1 MPAIRP
7 NCLLRL
13 WGRPVSTFHPPT
25 FQLVLRDRK
34 RTFRVHHLPHS
45 SACSRSGAS
54 HILRHF
60 PDCQMMPQHVVHL
73 TLVDSFGRYIT
84 SPHEICYFF
93 WAFFL
98 TNSGKMFIDILKRRK
113 LTIFLEIEYFQSF
126 GTGYTILYVVFLTE
140 MIPLVLAKNTY
151 RSIPGNARRKAL
163 SSLLLFYC

>member
-13 WGRPVSTFHPPT
+13 LGRPVSTFHPPT
-25 FQLVLRDRK
+25 FQLVLRNRK
-34 RTFRVHHLPHS
+34 RTFRVHHLPHP

-60 PDCQMMPQHVVHL
+60 PDCQMMLQHVVHL

-98 TNSGKMFIDILKRRK
+98 TNSGKNVYRHFEKMETYHLFRNRVFSIIWDRLYHPVCC
-113 LTIFLEIEYFQSF
+113 FL
-126 GTGYTILYVVFLTE
+126 
-140 MIPLVLAKNTY
+140 N
-151 RSIPGNARRKAL
+151 
-163 SSLLLFYC
+163 